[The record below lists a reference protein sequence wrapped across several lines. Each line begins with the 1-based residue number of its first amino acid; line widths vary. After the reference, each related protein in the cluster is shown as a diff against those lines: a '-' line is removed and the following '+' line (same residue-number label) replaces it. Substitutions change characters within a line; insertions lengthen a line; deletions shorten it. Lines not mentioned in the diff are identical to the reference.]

1 MAVSARKRHP
11 VRALVRFHTGAFRA
25 DALYVADRRERN
37 AALPL
42 ERAVIERARRS
53 HDEFVFLAALRRLR
67 RDRAGGG
74 AERRGIRTHRDC
86 AGHAR
91 SPRVRAGVRRSAHG
105 DRPRRERRHG
115 RSRCGIA
122 RGRAPGAASAR
133 TQPFFRMIRTAS
145 TMLVFVIFTI
155 ICGLMGL
162 TGALLNLR
170 DGVGSVFD
178 YAMRLWGTT
187 AAWASGMKVV
197 VHGRENLEGAQ
208 HIIVSN
214 HMSQHDIFVLASV
227 LKNLKF
233 VAKNELA
240 RVPFFGRAAASVG
253 TIYIERQNRKSSFD
267 SYRQAAE
274 KIRTGAC
281 VVVFAEGSRG
291 ATYSLRPFKKGPF
304 VLAVHVHAPIVPV
317 VIHGTR
323 EVHPKGTIRVTA
335 GKVDVH
341 FLEPIQTEGLT
352 YDDRNALAKTVY
364 DRMAALLVA
373 EYGVES
379 PDWDPRRTSLAR

>member
-1 MAVSARKRHP
+1 
-11 VRALVRFHTGAFRA
+11 
-25 DALYVADRRERN
+25 
-37 AALPL
+37 
-42 ERAVIERARRS
+42 
-53 HDEFVFLAALRRLR
+53 
-67 RDRAGGG
+67 
-74 AERRGIRTHRDC
+74 
-86 AGHAR
+86 
-91 SPRVRAGVRRSAHG
+91 
-105 DRPRRERRHG
+105 
-115 RSRCGIA
+115 
-122 RGRAPGAASAR
+122 
-133 TQPFFRMIRTAS
+133 MIRTAF

-155 ICGLMGL
+155 ISGLMGL
-162 TGALLNLR
+162 IGALLHLR

-187 AAWASGMKVV
+187 AAWASGMKIV

-379 PDWDPRRTSLAR
+379 PNWDPRRTPVAS